1 MPPSPVSA
9 AAAEELIPV
18 VTDDPFPVE
27 EPSMSSFPSSISP
40 VANGDGGTA
49 FWPSAP
55 LLGVRLTRAC
65 NKQNEHK
72 QKTNKVKGKNICRI

>member
-1 MPPSPVSA
+1 
-9 AAAEELIPV
+9 
-18 VTDDPFPVE
+18 
-27 EPSMSSFPSSISP
+27 MSSFPSSISP

-72 QKTNKVKGKNICRI
+72 QKTNKVKGKKHLSNLITSQAGTLGSTHHAASIFFGATVTKE